1 MDEITIGVGG
11 LEPEELVFVDGG
23 KVRVDSMVSIRV
35 LAYKSVDLGDS
46 EANEVESG
54 EDLEPR
60 KSKPVSNN
68 VVDKTRSVT
77 QSMCQTGQLFIAGSM
92 LGDHVRR

>member
-1 MDEITIGVGG
+1 MIQ
-11 LEPEELVFVDGG
+11 
-23 KVRVDSMVSIRV
+23 K
-35 LAYKSVDLGDS
+35 
-46 EANEVESG
+46 ANEVESG

-92 LGDHVRR
+92 LRDHVRR